1 MTKEQQL
8 RREARKAAT
17 CRGHQLETRWVL
29 SLAFGR
35 SRQSLRCGACGMHA
49 IIFLDPEPNETGIR
63 GRAVTL
69 NCPGKD

>member
-8 RREARKAAT
+8 RSEARKAAT
-17 CRGHQLETRWVL
+17 RRGHQLETRWTL

-69 NCPGKD
+69 NCPGKE